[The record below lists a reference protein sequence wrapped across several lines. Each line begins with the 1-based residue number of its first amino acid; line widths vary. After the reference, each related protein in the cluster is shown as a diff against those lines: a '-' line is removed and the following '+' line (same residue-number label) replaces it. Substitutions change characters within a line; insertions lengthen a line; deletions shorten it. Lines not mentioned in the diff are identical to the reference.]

1 MLLSSLRHDL
11 RAVEESL
18 VKSARSLSHL
28 HLLTRLCLYQL
39 SSFPFS
45 VSEQGSV
52 ARQGLGD
59 FCSPEMKE
67 RRKMREVQ
75 LGEGSGEDFREN
87 ILEELRDGGEGDEVG
102 REFPEIMFYVSS
114 SEYSRKVTTSIEKE
128 QEEKEEEKKTLPLLD
143 HAL

>member
-1 MLLSSLRHDL
+1 MHAASLI
-11 RAVEESL
+11 
-18 VKSARSLSHL
+18 L

-52 ARQGLGD
+52 ARQVLGD
-59 FCSPEMKE
+59 FRSPEMKE
-67 RRKMREVQ
+67 RRKTHEVQ

-114 SEYSRKVTTSIEKE
+114 SEYSQKVTTSIEKE
-128 QEEKEEEKKTLPLLD
+128 EREEKEGEKKTLPLLD